1 MDQNPSM
8 AGMNA
13 SPSQP
18 KSGGLMKMI
27 VTAKGGQFAKWA
39 PMPLRLT
46 LAIIFIFHGLTKV
59 FGPQPGLEGFTGF
72 LTSLNVPIPGF
83 FGIFIAWL
91 ELVGGFAFLLGFLT
105 PLFAKLIALELIVAW
120 FLTKLGG
127 GLMVNGIVAG
137 ELDIA
142 IVGLAIALAML
153 GAGPLSIDAKLAR
166 KYQR

>member
-105 PLFAKLIALELIVAW
+105 PLFAKLIALELI
-120 FLTKLGG
+120 
-127 GLMVNGIVAG
+127 GIVAG

-153 GAGPLSIDAKLAR
+153 GAGPLSIDAQLAR